1 MTENK
6 IDTFYIRYY
15 NNTIMI
21 EDYEIILDAVFNMI
35 GRMESSKD
43 AKEIILFLY

>member
-15 NNTIMI
+15 NNTTMI
-21 EDYEIILDAVFNMI
+21 EDYEIILNAVFNKI
-35 GRMESSKD
+35 ERIEYSKE
-43 AKEIILFLY
+43 AKE